1 MSASRSRWT
10 WWLIRLSR
18 RIWFRAAVFAL
29 LGIASALLGVVVAPF
44 LPPDLA
50 NDIGADSVGNILEIL
65 ASSMLIVA
73 TFSLAAMTSAY
84 AAASSST
91 TPRVTEL
98 LLQDSTAHNALS
110 TFVGGFLFALAGIIG
125 LSSGIYG
132 HDGHVVLF
140 VLTLAVIVI
149 IVVTFLAWV
158 EALSH
163 FGRVPDAI
171 NRTAQAAAAALN
183 ERLREPF
190 LGGRPAAEAGE
201 HGFDVGPDRMGYVR
215 NIDLRAL
222 QNVAERIGGAIT
234 VAAPPG
240 TFLDGCPLARVGDDP
255 GDEAQAAIR
264 AAFDIGDTRTFD
276 QDPNYGISALAE
288 IGVKALSPAI
298 SDPKTAQRVVDRL
311 IQVLALCAEPTPPES
326 PRCDRVFVPPL
337 DIDELYADAFAEL
350 ALYGASDVLIGV
362 RLQQAFGTLCRVGD
376 ARHAR
381 AARKQSGLALERARH
396 SLALERDVRRLE
408 ALAEKVQDEIGIE
421 PRLP

>member
-1 MSASRSRWT
+1 M
-10 WWLIRLSR
+10 WWLVRLSR

-29 LGIASALLGVVVAPF
+29 AGIASAMLAVVVAPF

-50 NDIGADSVGNILEIL
+50 DDIGADSVGNILEIL

-73 TFSLAAMTSAY
+73 TFSLATMTSAY

-98 LLQDSTAHNALS
+98 LLQDSAAHNALS
-110 TFVGGFLFALAGIIG
+110 TFVGGFLFALAGLIG

-132 HDGHVVLF
+132 DDGHVVLF
-140 VLTLAVIVI
+140 VLTLVVIVI

-171 NRTAQAAAAALN
+171 NRTAQAAADAIE
-183 ERLREPF
+183 ERLREPY
-190 LGGRPAAEAGE
+190 LGGRPAAEAGK
-201 HGFDVGPDRMGYVR
+201 HGFDIVPDRMGYVR
-215 NIDLRAL
+215 NIDIRAL
-222 QNVAERIGGAIT
+222 QDVAERIGDGIT

-240 TFLDGCPLARVGDDP
+240 TFLDGCPLARVSRDP
-255 GDEAQAAIR
+255 GDDAKAAIC

-298 SDPKTAQRVVDRL
+298 SDPKTAQRVIDRL
-311 IQVLALCAEPTPPES
+311 IQVLALSAEAPPFEP
-326 PRCDRVFVPPL
+326 PRCDHVFVPRL
-337 DIDELYADAFAEL
+337 DVDELYADAFAEL

-376 ARHAR
+376 ARHVR
-381 AARKQSGLALERARH
+381 AAHKQSRLALERARH
-396 SLALERDVRRLE
+396 SLALESDVRRLE
-408 ALAEKVQDEIGIE
+408 ALAQKVQDAIKVE
-421 PRLP
+421 PQFP

>member
-29 LGIASALLGVVVAPF
+29 LGIGSALLAVVLAPF
-44 LPPDLA
+44 LPNDLS
-50 NDIGADSVGNILEIL
+50 NNLGADSVGNILEIL

-73 TFSLAAMTSAY
+73 TFSLQTMTSAY

-110 TFVGGFLFALAGIIG
+110 TFVGGFLFALAGIVG

-132 HDGHVVLF
+132 DNGHLVLF
-140 VLTLAVIVI
+140 VLTLVVIAI
-149 IVVTFLAWV
+149 IVVTFLTWV

-171 NRTAQAAAAALN
+171 NRTANAAAYAMR

-190 LGGRPAAEAGE
+190 LGGRPEAEAEADGVE
-201 HGFDVGPDRMGYVR
+201 VLSPRMGYVR
-215 NIDLRAL
+215 NIDMRAL
-222 QNVAERIGGAIT
+222 QLVAEKIDGQVII
-234 VAAPPG
+234 AASPG
-240 TFLDGCPLARVGDDP
+240 TFLDGGPVARISGDD
-255 GDEAQAAIR
+255 GEAVREAIC
-264 AAFDIGDTRTFD
+264 AAFDVGDTRTFD

-298 SDPKTAQRVVDRL
+298 SDPKTAQRVIDRL
-311 IQVLALCAEPTPPES
+311 INVLVLCANSPTTDP

-337 DIDELYADAFAEL
+337 DLDELYADAFAEL

-362 RLQQAFGTLCRVGD
+362 RLQQAFRTLCRTGD
-376 ARHAR
+376 AAHAR
-381 AARKQSGLALERARH
+381 AAREQSRLALERARH
-396 SLALERDVRRLE
+396 ALSLEADVQRLE
-408 ALAEKVQDEIGIE
+408 ALAEQVQADS
-421 PRLP
+421 

>member
-1 MSASRSRWT
+1 MTASRSRWM

-50 NDIGADSVGNILEIL
+50 DDIGADSVGNILEIL

-73 TFSLAAMTSAY
+73 TFSLATMTSAY

-110 TFVGGFLFALAGIIG
+110 TFVGGFLFALAGIVG

-132 HDGHVVLF
+132 DDGHVVLF
-140 VLTLAVIVI
+140 VLTLVVIVI

-171 NRTAQAAAAALN
+171 NRTAQAAAGAMQ

-190 LGGRPAAEAGE
+190 LGARPAAEAGQP
-201 HGFDVGPDRMGYVR
+201 GFDVDSDRMGYVR
-215 NIDLRAL
+215 NIDVRAL
-222 QNVAERIGGAIT
+222 QNVAEKIGGGIT

-240 TFLDGCPLARVGDDP
+240 TFLDGCPLAQVERDP
-255 GDEAQAAIR
+255 GEEASEEIR

-298 SDPKTAQRVVDRL
+298 SDPKTAQRVIDRL
-311 IQVLALCAEPTPPES
+311 IQVLALSSQPPPSES
-326 PRCDRVFVPPL
+326 PHCDRVFVPPL
-337 DIDELYADAFAEL
+337 DVDELYADAFAEL
-350 ALYGASDVLIGV
+350 ALYGASDVLIGA

-376 ARHAR
+376 ARHAG
-381 AARKQSGLALERARH
+381 AARKQSQLALERARH
-396 SLALERDVRRLE
+396 SLTLESDVRRLE
-408 ALAEKVQDEIGIE
+408 ALAEKVQ
-421 PRLP
+421 RN